1 MPLRTTWHND
11 IATPVPT
18 DCKRD
23 EITNILH
30 DHGFLITMSPI
41 VTRYEEAQRQGE
53 KIKYDVWEK
62 IDLLPFGLWKHE
74 IKFNCSF
81 ENKSDG
87 VTSWIEA
94 PMGLTSKAV
103 YSVKTPTN
111 PKDVESGGEW
121 VLDESIDSSCN
132 FLLKAFVEGTMV
144 STRKKMHAR
153 ILAKAKAAGTA
164 ELPST

>member
-1 MPLRTTWHND
+1 MPLRTAWHND
-11 IATPVPT
+11 IATSVPT
-18 DCKRD
+18 HCKRD
-23 EITNILH
+23 QITNILH

-41 VTRYEEAQRQGE
+41 VTRYEEAERQGE
-53 KIKYDVWEK
+53 KVKYHVWEN

-74 IKFNCSF
+74 IKFDCSF
-81 ENKSDG
+81 ENNTDG
-87 VTSWIEA
+87 VTTWIEA

-103 YSVKTPTN
+103 YSVIKTPTSSN
-111 PKDVESGGEW
+111 VESGGEC

-132 FLLKAFVEGTMV
+132 FFLKAFVEGTMV

-164 ELPST
+164 ELPSA